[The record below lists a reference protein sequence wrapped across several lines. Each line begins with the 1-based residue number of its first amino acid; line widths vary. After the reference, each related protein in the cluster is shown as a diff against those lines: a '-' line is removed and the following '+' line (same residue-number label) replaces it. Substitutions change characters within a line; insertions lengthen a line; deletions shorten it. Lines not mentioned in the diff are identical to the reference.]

1 MTGKKQKRNSP
12 IPHST
17 PNNLREVLHQNKI
30 CEIKFLDAEKLALS
44 LLNEDRYLALPN
56 FTRHGIDHCK
66 KLEDFVNKIIWRSN
80 KFGDNEFQPNP
91 EEAMYLLSAIWLH
104 DIGMMYQIFQGENA
118 EDLNDKEYVNK
129 IREEHEQR
137 TVKYLHEVWR
147 LNCAWTDNDIERLYL
162 GNICYFHRKKYPIMS
177 FDPIT
182 ATSEYGYDDIRL
194 AVLAS
199 LLRLADGCH
208 VDQSRAPMAL
218 MGLYR
223 SVGMNVSHAMHWE
236 KSRLITD
243 VEFDHKERK
252 IKLIANCPRT
262 YEFHGGVFDLEK
274 VVAIIKEDVKEELES
289 VQSVLLSWPNLFFLE
304 VEIHPRRMK
313 SLEYCEKDQY
323 FALWP
328 YLLQDPRSSTE
339 VASAFIEIV
348 LFCLEVKGISWTNE
362 VKSIIEEIKKLRP
375 LDFMVI
381 NLCKEIEI
389 LLEQKITDDA
399 RRTEIRT
406 FLGSFRNNIKSNC
419 QKIIPRTL
427 DLIKPEDILFV
438 FGYSMNIEKIL
449 KEISTRVRVIV
460 IDCFEPVSAPFL
472 ESENDKIIKSIL
484 ASGLKREDVQFIQIY
499 SFPHVLS
506 TLTKGIDDKKVTL
519 LLGTHGVLEEQNLLG
534 KVGSE
539 LLARTAKDYGAKV
552 IAFAE
557 QYKFLSSNIS
567 EDERRIIKESIMKED
582 IKKHRGFDMNY
593 IEPKMDIVTH
603 DLVDVLI
610 TETQNVILKQ

>member
-1 MTGKKQKRNSP
+1 MTGKKLEKKQPMPPSSP
-12 IPHST
+12 K
-17 PNNLREVLHQNKI
+17 NLRDVLHQDI
-30 CEIKFLDAEKLALS
+30 SCEKKFLEAEELALS
-44 LLNEDRYLALPN
+44 VLNEEKYLALPN

-66 KLEDFVNKIIWRSN
+66 KLEDFVNKIIWRSG

-104 DIGMMYQIFQGENA
+104 DIGMMYQIFQGERP
-118 EDLNDKEYVNK
+118 EDLTDKTYVDK
-129 IREEHEQR
+129 VREDHEQR
-137 TVKYLHEVWR
+137 TVKYLHERWQFK
-147 LNCAWTDNDIERLYL
+147 CSWSYSERIYL
-162 GNICYFHRKKYPIMS
+162 GNICYFHRKKYPVTA
-177 FDPIT
+177 FDPFV
-182 ATSEYGYDDIRL
+182 AASEYGYADIRL

-243 VEFDHKERK
+243 VEFDHKNRK
-252 IKLIANCPRT
+252 IKLIANCPRP
-262 YEFHGGVFDLEK
+262 YKFYGGIFDLEK
-274 VVAIIKEDVKEELES
+274 VIAIIQEDVEKELDS
-289 VQSVLLSWPNLFFLE
+289 VRSVLLPWPNLFFLE
-304 VEIHPRRMK
+304 VEIQSRRMK

-323 FALWP
+323 YALWP

-339 VASAFIEIV
+339 VAAAFIEIV
-348 LFCLEVKGISWTNE
+348 LFCLDIEGIGWTE
-362 VKSIIEEIKKLRP
+362 DIKSIIEETTKLRP

-381 NLCKEIEI
+381 NLCKEIE
-389 LLEQKITDDA
+389 LLIKQSIEGSE
-399 RRTEIRT
+399 RRRLLKEALI
-406 FLGSFRNNIKSNC
+406 SFRDNLRSNC
-419 QKIIPRTL
+419 MKIIPRTL
-427 DLIKPEDILFV
+427 DLIKPEDVLFV

-449 KEISTRVRVIV
+449 KEISTKVRVIV
-460 IDCFEPVSAPFL
+460 IDCFEPATGSFL
-472 ESENDKIIKSIL
+472 ESENNKIIKSIL
-484 ASGLKREDVQFIQIY
+484 ESGLKKEDVNFIQIY

-506 TLTKGIDDKKVTL
+506 TLIRDKKKVIL
-519 LLGTHGVLEEQNLLG
+519 LLGTHGVLEDQNLLC

-539 LLARTAKDYGAKV
+539 LLARTAKGYGAKV

-557 QYKFLSSNIS
+557 KYKFLSQNIS
-567 EDERRIIKESIMKED
+567 KEEREIIKNSIMKED
-582 IKKHRGFDMNY
+582 IKKYRGLDMDC

-610 TETQNVILKQ
+610 TEVQNVVIQQ